1 MAWSTSYVV
10 PSTLVSALEANGSR
24 INLDLS
30 SSSTGLY
37 LALYDNTVTPNVD
50 TDPQSYSTSGG
61 TNIPP
66 WNTGEVT
73 GTNWSAGGVNLDLST
88 SGLTHQTGG
97 NLRFAAGNVS
107 VSTTTISTAVYGCLI
122 YDSLLSP
129 EAAICAVWFGGS
141 GYTTSAGT
149 FGITWPA
156 SGIWTIALVP

>member
-1 MAWSTSYVV
+1 MAGWTTSYVV
-10 PSTLVSALEANGSR
+10 PSTLVSALQANASR

-30 SSSTGLY
+30 SASAGLY

-50 TDPQSYSTSGG
+50 TDPQSY
-61 TNIPP
+61 NVAP
-66 WNTGEVT
+66 WNTGEST
-73 GTNWSAGGVNLDLST
+73 GTNWSAGGVNLSLSGA
-88 SGLTHQTGG
+88 GLTHQTGG
-97 NLRFAAGNVS
+97 NLKFAAGNIS
-107 VSTTTISTAVYGCLI
+107 VANTTLSDAIYGCLI

-129 EAAICAVWFGGS
+129 EAAVCAVWFGGS